1 MLKTNVRDRI
11 RQTNYFLARLS
22 KQCLQVHA
30 EHSGQL
36 QISYLLASTMSGLPH
51 RYPIIYS
58 LVRIRDIASQLSTYS
73 VCSSK
78 GKIARQLDKAMQARQ
93 IAHNTTQHLASSTQ
107 LAAMQVL
114 GTTWTPQLGY
124 LQLASWL
131 PNLAW
136 LFLGGLA
143 RLQSINIIAGYLTQL
158 GYFQVVQLGYSL

>member
-11 RQTNYFLARLS
+11 RQTNYFLTRLS
-22 KQCLQVHA
+22 KQCLQLYA

-36 QISYLLASTMSGLPH
+36 QISQLASTMSGLPH

-78 GKIARQLDKAMQARQ
+78 GKIARQLDKASMLARQ
-93 IAHNTTQHLASSTQ
+93 IAHNTAVELHYSQARSQSS
-107 LAAMQVL
+107 LQVL
-114 GTTWTPQLGY
+114 EVRSPQFGY
-124 LQLASWL
+124 LQLASQL

-143 RLQSINIIAGYLTQL
+143 RSQS
-158 GYFQVVQLGYSL
+158 S

>member
-22 KQCLQVHA
+22 KQCLQVYA

-36 QISYLLASTMSGLPH
+36 QISQLASTMSGLPH

-78 GKIARQLDKAMQARQ
+78 GKIARQLDKASMLARQ
-93 IAHNTTQHLASSTQ
+93 IAHNTASRTPIQLGTQ
-107 LAAMQVL
+107 LE
-114 GTTWTPQLGY
+114 QLTRY
-124 LQLASWL
+124 VAPSLVTFSQLAIQL

-136 LFLGGLA
+136 LFLGGLS
-143 RLQSINIIAGYLTQL
+143 RSK
-158 GYFQVVQLGYSL
+158 SS